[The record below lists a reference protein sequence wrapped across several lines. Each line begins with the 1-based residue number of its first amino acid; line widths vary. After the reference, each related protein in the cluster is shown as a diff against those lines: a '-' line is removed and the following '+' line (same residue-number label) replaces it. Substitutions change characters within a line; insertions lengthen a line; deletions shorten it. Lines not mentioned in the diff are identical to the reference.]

1 MKRNGILWHC
11 GVIIILAACCSSVLA
26 GESADDITS
35 MLTWWEEVGSTWDE
49 AGDMMELTDAE
60 SVYLIAE
67 NTVEESTYA
76 IEAQ

>member
-1 MKRNGILWHC
+1 MKRNGILWC